1 MKSRVKP
8 LKPIIPQEFSSKCRI
23 TSKQFAFSQPVPRV
37 KSVQASIPNKT
48 FQDDSDPEENENK
61 IKNESGDKNQ
71 SQNENDQ
78 KIENQS
84 NNDINNDENDFKQND
99 TGITVTDDFDQDA
112 NLEEEEF
119 TSQNNTEQKQP
130 TILDDE
136 EMISLK
142 NELMESHDFSQIEPS
157 KLDRFFQYIKE
168 YTKYTASQADYEEA
182 KKAKNLKDETASAI
196 YKKKND
202 KEKSDEEKQELE
214 KMKIKQEEKYAL
226 FFNN

>member
-37 KSVQASIPNKT
+37 KSVQSSIPNKT
-48 FQDDSDPEENENK
+48 FQDESEPEENENK
-61 IKNESGDKNQ
+61 SNEK
-71 SQNENDQ
+71 SQMPDENDH

-84 NNDINNDENDFKQND
+84 NNENAEEDFKQQND
-99 TGITVTDDFDQDA
+99 KDITVTDEYNQEI
-112 NLEEEEF
+112 NYEEEEVS
-119 TSQNNTEQKQP
+119 SQSNSEQKNP

-157 KLDRFFQYIKE
+157 KLDAFFQYIKE
-168 YTKYTASQADYEEA
+168 YTKFAASQADYEEA
-182 KKAKNLKDETASAI
+182 KKAKVLKDETSSAI

-202 KEKSDEEKQELE
+202 KERSDEEKQELE
-214 KMKIKQEEKYAL
+214 KMKIQREEKYV
-226 FFNN
+226 